1 MKRQEGP
8 DFDVF
13 HFSEESSESTM
24 GVYVGH
30 NPRLFSSQAGV
41 TVLRHPERVSGVS
54 VEWLR
59 WSEDGRQRSETLLNG
74 FFSQSTQREYAGLVI
89 HVFVGAS
96 SELEVA
102 RMEAAAATL
111 RLEGAR

>member
-1 MKRQEGP
+1 MERQEGP

-13 HFSEESSESTM
+13 HFSEEPSKSRM

-30 NPRLFSSQAGV
+30 NPGLFSSQAGV
-41 TVLRHPERVSGVS
+41 TVQRHPGRVGGVP

-59 WSEDGRQRSETLLNG
+59 WSEDGRQRSETLVNG
-74 FFSQSTQREYAGLVI
+74 LFGQSTPREAGLVL
-89 HVFVGAS
+89 HVFVSGT

-111 RLEGAR
+111 RLESAK